1 MRERYARIIFR
12 VFVKKARASQNDAC
26 HPFTHAS
33 PACSSPLTCCHA
45 HSCLMNWS
53 CDSASILSSASN
65 RRSLRSRSRL
75 LQKKL
80 QIRTRTLAETFSC
93 KRTCVGKTTSHTCV
107 CVCVCVC
114 CVCLCVAAP
123 CYFQLGTNLRTVVAV
138 RGYGCLYKEHNA
150 TQYTGEKTMYS
161 LGMTRSWSC
170 CNPWPRQKYE
180 KEDTYSLI
188 VVYVLWGEIG

>member
-1 MRERYARIIFR
+1 MRERYARIIFK

-107 CVCVCVC
+107 CVCVCV
-114 CVCLCVAAP
+114 LCVFV
-123 CYFQLGTNLRTVVAV
+123 CGRTVLFPTRHESENSCRSQRLRMPVQ
-138 RGYGCLYKEHNA
+138 G
-150 TQYTGEKTMYS
+150 TQRHTIYRRKDHVLIGHDEIMELLQPLAKT
-161 LGMTRSWSC
+161 
-170 CNPWPRQKYE
+170 K
-180 KEDTYSLI
+180 
-188 VVYVLWGEIG
+188 V